1 MKVKIAIGIVA
12 VWWLLQAAL
21 FVVRGLE

>member
-21 FVVRGLE
+21 FVVRGLQ